1 VVYCLAE
8 RVCETSL
15 PTGEGRYV
23 DMVKVRVRVR
33 TGFGEIEVEGESAEE
48 LLEALKTVT
57 SEFVGEVSG
66 LVSSRIVAPVGAG
79 LEGVV
84 ELTTEG
90 PVVTTREK
98 LSHYEA
104 IGLVLYASDKRS
116 STAGVVERLL
126 RSSGI
131 KSMVPARLNEM
142 TKRGLVFKPD
152 PGRPEF
158 RLTMQGERW
167 VEGEVLARLR
177 GVKG

>member
-1 VVYCLAE
+1 MA
-8 RVCETSL
+8 
-15 PTGEGRYV
+15 
-23 DMVKVRVRVR
+23 KVRAHIK

-48 LLEALKTVT
+48 LLEALKMLTP
-57 SEFVGEVSG
+57 EFVSEVSSV
-66 LVSSRIVAPVGAG
+66 VSSKIVVPVKLG

-104 IGLVLYASDKRS
+104 IGLVLFASEKKT
-116 STAGVVERLL
+116 STATKIGELL
-126 RSSGI
+126 KSSGI

-152 PGRPEF
+152 PSRPEF
-158 RLTMQGERW
+158 KLTVQGEKW
-167 VEGEVLARLR
+167 IEDEVLPRLR
-177 GVKG
+177 GRET

>member
-1 VVYCLAE
+1 MGKIRA
-8 RVCETSL
+8 RI
-15 PTGEGRYV
+15 
-23 DMVKVRVRVR
+23 K
-33 TGFGEIEVEGESAEE
+33 TGFGEIEVEGDSAQE
-48 LLEALKTVT
+48 LLEALKMVT
-57 SEFVGEVSG
+57 PEFVSEVSSV
-66 LVSSRIVAPVGAG
+66 VSSKIVVPARAG

-104 IGLVLYASDKRS
+104 IGLVLFASEKKMT
-116 STAGVVERLL
+116 TATKIGELL
-126 RSSGI
+126 KSSGI

-152 PGRPEF
+152 PARPEF
-158 RLTMQGERW
+158 KLTVQGEKW
-167 VEGEVLARLR
+167 IEDEVLPRLR